1 MKSFGESPRFD
12 RGRSVGGEGDDKTAM
27 ETAVMDTKRRDV
39 PAEAVDAGAHRPKQ
53 PAEAGGSVK
62 KEVDRIESRYVF
74 ILCSLTVC
82 PYELC
87 VFHQAGFIDKP
98 EQIETRTQSFRRGG
112 RRVEDQG
119 AVGAGVRGSR
129 DARARRRRRRRHHR
143 PETFTQL
150 CRREFFIP

>member
-12 RGRSVGGEGDDKTAM
+12 RGRSVGGEGDDVTAT

-74 ILCSLTVC
+74 I
-82 PYELC
+82 C
-87 VFHQAGFIDKP
+87 V
-98 EQIETRTQSFRRGG
+98 
-112 RRVEDQG
+112 
-119 AVGAGVRGSR
+119 
-129 DARARRRRRRRHHR
+129 
-143 PETFTQL
+143 L
-150 CRREFFIP
+150 